1 MLTFMFKLLG
11 RKSVCKT
18 FAGSNEILRMADPIF
33 GSKYGP
39 QNGVQNWITFSFLL
53 LGLCLGPVLGSR
65 FGPKSGASHRK
76 ILLLPADVLQADLRR
91 TSMSVSVNTCFFSL
105 CVPICFL
112 YSTHAARN
120 FTLRLAEKLAQ
131 YICSLT
137 RRAESLATPETE
149 CLLYATYWFRPILSE
164 LIGAAMESADVNR
177 ERAPSG
183 PVKVVVTNRPHSR
196 RHNGVDLVSGVS
208 ALLAWFPASWASK
221 IAPCFIGEEGGSIQ
235 LPQEVAIV
243 CPHREFE
250 GLQRDAVD
258 QVLQAV
264 KFTDKN
270 APGLSL
276 ALDEEFQ
283 AGNCFTEL
291 IRGYTM
297 GAVEPYTMMGLQP
310 TGPTRVNLE
319 VIVPSPTGL
328 TPAKWKQTA
337 TLCPLDWP
345 SNYSLLRLWHTT
357 KSFHQYAAQLKQQ
370 MQHRH
375 MFTHWE
381 VNRTKLAS
389 RVLFQR
395 PAHYVSEAMLRQ
407 HGQERVFPDRRL
419 RRKTQETDRVA
430 FQAKCN
436 ELRLLAAGEERT
448 NPVSFA
454 IGNSWNDT
462 LRADKQHYL
471 EYTTRSLTYRPS
483 PSFSSSLG
491 FVVALPFSLL
501 CPPSLGATLRFAPT
515 CCGVVGVLLRA
526 SVGFCPLVAPLLF
539 YMVGWCGAVLTWA
552 VFFLPSCVLGL
563 VFCFLSCVAPFWLCF
578 CCVGV
583 SACAVVGVFPW
594 SSCSFLRVVG
604 PPFVC
609 RLFGCCRLPSPAGC
623 CFPSPCGWSLVASW
637 SSFYAGPSLWV
648 SGCFL

>member
-1 MLTFMFKLLG
+1 MEAEAEEADLPPEEPWCPPIPDAPDDPTEMEIAGAADKLATMMNSSQPQANVFFQPDNLG
-11 RKSVCKT
+11 
-18 FAGSNEILRMADPIF
+18 A
-33 GSKYGP
+33 
-39 QNGVQNWITFSFLL
+39 
-53 LGLCLGPVLGSR
+53 
-65 FGPKSGASHRK
+65 
-76 ILLLPADVLQADLRR
+76 LPYLWLQAKLTISLTSIQDKFARLFMSIAAELWLRDAIE
-91 TSMSVSVNTCFFSL
+91 TVEEVF
-105 CVPICFL
+105 
-112 YSTHAARN
+112 THAARN

-164 LIGAAMESADVNR
+164 LIGAARESADVNR

-270 APGLSL
+270 APGLNL

-283 AGNCFTEL
+283 AANCFTEL

-381 VNRTKLAS
+381 VNRTRLAS

-395 PAHYVSEAMLRQ
+395 PAHYVPEATLRQ
-407 HGQERVFPDRRL
+407 HVQERVFPDRRL

-436 ELRLLAAGEERT
+436 ELRLHAAGEERT

-454 IGNSWNDT
+454 IGNSWTDT

-471 EYTTRSLTYRPS
+471 EYTTRSLT
-483 PSFSSSLG
+483 
-491 FVVALPFSLL
+491 
-501 CPPSLGATLRFAPT
+501 
-515 CCGVVGVLLRA
+515 
-526 SVGFCPLVAPLLF
+526 
-539 YMVGWCGAVLTWA
+539 
-552 VFFLPSCVLGL
+552 
-563 VFCFLSCVAPFWLCF
+563 
-578 CCVGV
+578 
-583 SACAVVGVFPW
+583 
-594 SSCSFLRVVG
+594 
-604 PPFVC
+604 
-609 RLFGCCRLPSPAGC
+609 
-623 CFPSPCGWSLVASW
+623 
-637 SSFYAGPSLWV
+637 
-648 SGCFL
+648 